1 MGAEGAPAA
10 ASGALGMCA
19 SVSGGHWFCEVGV
32 SIPRSPA
39 TEAGSGPQLA
49 GGEGKF

>member
-32 SIPRSPA
+32 SVA
-39 TEAGSGPQLA
+39 EVPQ
-49 GGEGKF
+49 GGVYPEISSYRGW